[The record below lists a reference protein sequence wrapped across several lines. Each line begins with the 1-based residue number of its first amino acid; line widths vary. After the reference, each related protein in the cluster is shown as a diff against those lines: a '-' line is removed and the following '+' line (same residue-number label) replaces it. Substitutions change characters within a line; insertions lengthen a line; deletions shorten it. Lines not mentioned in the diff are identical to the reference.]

1 MKLLKFVGSSL
12 DDLRDFPEE
21 ARRTAGF
28 ELRTIQNG
36 LEPRDWKPV
45 GSVGSGVREIRI
57 HVLGEWRIIY
67 VANIRD
73 AIYVLHAFQ
82 KKTQKTSQRDIEL
95 ARKRYKQIGEW
106 FMKKSIVAS
115 SGNVFI
121 DLGYSKDEAAILQM
135 RADLMA
141 DIRKFIKT
149 KKLTQAEAAKIFGV
163 SQSRVSD
170 LITGKWEKFSL
181 EMLIILVTKAGMHV
195 KLKIAA

>member
-28 ELRTIQNG
+28 ELRTVQNG
-36 LEPRDWKPV
+36 MEPRDWKPV
-45 GSVGSGVREIRI
+45 ASVGSGVREIRI

-95 ARKRYKQIGEW
+95 ARKRYKQIGE
-106 FMKKSIVAS
+106 
-115 SGNVFI
+115 
-121 DLGYSKDEAAILQM
+121 
-135 RADLMA
+135 
-141 DIRKFIKT
+141 
-149 KKLTQAEAAKIFGV
+149 
-163 SQSRVSD
+163 
-170 LITGKWEKFSL
+170 
-181 EMLIILVTKAGMHV
+181 
-195 KLKIAA
+195 